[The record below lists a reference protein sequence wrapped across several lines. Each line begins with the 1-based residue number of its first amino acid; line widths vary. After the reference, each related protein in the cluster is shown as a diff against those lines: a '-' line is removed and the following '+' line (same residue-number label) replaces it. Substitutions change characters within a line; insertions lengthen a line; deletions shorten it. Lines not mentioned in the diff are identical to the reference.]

1 MNFDNNTPIY
11 LQIIR
16 IIKLD
21 IIKGEYKPGDKLL
34 SVRTLAL
41 KYKVNPNTI
50 AKALNIL
57 EDEGL
62 IYTERT
68 NGKFVTKDEK
78 KIKNV
83 KIEMAINLTN
93 SYLKDMENLGI
104 SFKETKKY
112 IEGRYDDGT
121 IRM

>member
-21 IIKGEYKPGDKLL
+21 IIKGEYKPGGKLL

-57 EDEGL
+57 ENEEL

-78 KIKNV
+78 KIKNL

>member
-1 MNFDNNTPIY
+1 M
-11 LQIIR
+11 
-16 IIKLD
+16 
-21 IIKGEYKPGDKLL
+21 
-34 SVRTLAL
+34 
-41 KYKVNPNTI
+41 
-50 AKALNIL
+50 
-57 EDEGL
+57 

>member
-57 EDEGL
+57 EDE
-62 IYTERT
+62 
-68 NGKFVTKDEK
+68 D
-78 KIKNV
+78 
-83 KIEMAINLTN
+83 
-93 SYLKDMENLGI
+93 
-104 SFKETKKY
+104 
-112 IEGRYDDGT
+112 
-121 IRM
+121 